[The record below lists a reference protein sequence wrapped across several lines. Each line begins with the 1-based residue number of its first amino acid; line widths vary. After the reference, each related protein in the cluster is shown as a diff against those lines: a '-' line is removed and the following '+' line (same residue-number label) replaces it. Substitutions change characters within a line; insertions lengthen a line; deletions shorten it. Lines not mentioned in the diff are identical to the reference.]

1 MRERI
6 LTQFAETSAP
16 SGGIVEAL
24 GIDWQMLVFQIIG
37 FLVLVWLMSK
47 FVYPVLIKQV
57 DKRQALI
64 EESTKA
70 AVEAEKNAV
79 KAEEKIKA
87 LLSEARKEAADI
99 VTTAKNESNQM
110 VSSAEQKAKENAERI
125 VTSAHESIEKD
136 IIAAKKA
143 LHNETLELVALAT
156 EKVVGKTVDAKVDAK
171 VVESALKEAK

>member
-1 MRERI
+1 MSVGI
-6 LTQFAETSAP
+6 LAQFGEAAP
-16 SGGIVEAL
+16 SGDLFGAL
-24 GIDWQMLVFQIIG
+24 GIDWQMLLFQVIG
-37 FLVLVWLMSK
+37 FLILVWLMSRY
-47 FVYPVLIKQV
+47 VYPVLIKQV

-87 LLSEARKEAADI
+87 MLDTARKEAADI
-99 VTTAKNESNQM
+99 VSTAKNESTQM
-110 VSSAEQKAKENAERI
+110 VADAENKAQENAERI
-125 VTSAHESIEKD
+125 VASAHESIDKD

-156 EKVVGKTVDAKVDAK
+156 EKVVGKTVDAKVDSK
-171 VVESALKEAK
+171 IVESALKEA